1 MYLPK
6 CKMKCKCYQGLL
18 STDTMASK
26 QQSDQAISAMPNI
39 NWISFGS
46 KSTCKCLG
54 LVLHLRLQWN
64 ARRFV
69 RWYNMLP
76 IHIRKH
82 SKSSWY
88 MTLKIRKAKRNF
100 KSLKLILKLCIS
112 LSTREAN
119 DTFIIKEQPSEAAS
133 KIFWGRSKSE

>member
-1 MYLPK
+1 
-6 CKMKCKCYQGLL
+6 
-18 STDTMASK
+18 
-26 QQSDQAISAMPNI
+26 
-39 NWISFGS
+39 
-46 KSTCKCLG
+46 
-54 LVLHLRLQWN
+54 
-64 ARRFV
+64 
-69 RWYNMLP
+69 
-76 IHIRKH
+76 
-82 SKSSWY
+82 